1 MAGRIPQQFIDE
13 LMARVD
19 IVDVIDARV
28 PLRKAGSN
36 YTARC
41 PFHDEKTPSFTVSP
55 EKQFYHCF
63 GCGAHG
69 TAIGFLM
76 EYERMDFV
84 EAVHDLA
91 ARAGMQVPQTATDSV
106 VAAKGKDLYELL
118 VQASVFYR
126 RQLREHPQAR
136 RAADYLKGRG
146 LSGEI
151 AAEFDIGFAPPGWD
165 NLLRAQG
172 GDPASQARLAE
183 AGLLIEKEGG
193 GYYDR
198 FRDRIMFPI
207 RDARGRVI
215 GFGGR
220 VLGDDMPKYLNS
232 PETPVFHKGR
242 ELYGLYEARKALR
255 QLDRLLVVEGY
266 MDVVALAQFGI
277 RNAVAAL
284 GTAITREHLER
295 IFRVVP
301 EVVFC
306 FDGDRA
312 GRDAAWRA
320 VQNALPL
327 MSDGRT
333 ARFMFLP
340 EGEDP
345 DTLIRKEGQGGFEA
359 RIENSVPL
367 SIFFYT
373 SLTKQADI
381 SSMDGRARLV
391 ELVRPLLSNVPEGA
405 FKHMMM
411 ARLAEIARMDAVV
424 LAGIVGGGKA
434 ETKAPRRPA
443 AKPPRQAGSRSPVR
457 MAIEILLYKPDLA
470 LQAGDARWLLELD
483 VPGVRLL
490 VELLELLHAQPHLK
504 VGALLERWRDTK
516 EGHYLATLA
525 QWTPSVSEGV
535 EAEFHGAL
543 RCLREQRIEQ
553 FVESLLRKDKLEG
566 LSAEEKS
573 ELGRLL
579 SRVERAA
586 ASKKTDG

>member
-19 IVDVIDARV
+19 IVDVIDSRV

-84 EAVHDLA
+84 EAVQDLA
-91 ARAGMQVPQTATDSV
+91 ARAGMQVPQTAPDSAV
-106 VAAKGKDLYELL
+106 VAKGKDLYELL

-126 RQLREHPQAR
+126 RQLREHSQAR
-136 RAADYLKGRG
+136 RATDYLKGRG

-151 AAEFDIGFAPPGWD
+151 VAEFDIGFAPPGWD

-172 GDPASQARLAE
+172 GNPASQARLAE

-220 VLGDDMPKYLNS
+220 VLGDDTPKYLNS

-242 ELYGLYEARKALR
+242 ELYGLYEARKASR

-266 MDVVALAQFGI
+266 MDVVALAQFGV
-277 RNAVAAL
+277 RNAVATL

-301 EVVFC
+301 EVIFC

-345 DTLIRKEGQGGFEA
+345 DTLVRKEGQGGFEA
-359 RIENSVPL
+359 RIEDSVPL
-367 SIFFYT
+367 SVFFYT
-373 SLTKQADI
+373 NLTKQADI

-411 ARLAEIARMDAVV
+411 ERLADIARMDSVA
-424 LAGIVGGGKA
+424 LAGIVGSGKA
-434 ETKAPRRPA
+434 RAPRRPA
-443 AKPPRQAGSRSPVR
+443 TAPVKHVGSRSPVR
-457 MAIEILLYKPDLA
+457 MAIEMLLYKPDLA
-470 LQAGDARWLLELD
+470 LRAGDARWLSDLD
-483 VPGVRLL
+483 VPGVHLL
-490 VELLELLHAQPHLK
+490 AELLELLHAQPHLN

-516 EGHYLATLA
+516 EGHHLATLA

-535 EAEFHGAL
+535 EAEFNGAL
-543 RCLREQRIEQ
+543 RCLREQRIDQ
-553 FVESLLRKDKLEG
+553 LVEGLLRKDKLEG

-573 ELGRLL
+573 DLGRLL
-579 SRVERAA
+579 ARDEREAA
-586 ASKKTDG
+586 GEKTGG